1 MKSLLVLW
9 LAVELAVA
17 AWLSSAA
24 CILRQD
30 ERTAYLQW
38 RDQPTA
44 ETRAELDRQR
54 GITRWHQVGLAGLL
68 FAGMAGV
75 TVPAMIFWSRRGM
88 PGEKPGVPR

>member
-1 MKSLLVLW
+1 MKSLLVLC
-9 LAVELAVA
+9 LTVELAVA
-17 AWLSSAA
+17 AGLSSAA

-30 ERTAYLQW
+30 ERTAYRQW

-54 GITRWHQVGLAGLL
+54 GITRWHHVGLAGVL

-75 TVPAMIFWSRRGM
+75 TVPAIVFWSRRGM
-88 PGEKPGVPR
+88 PGKKSEVSR